1 MDFRIG
7 IIWFAKVVKNQGLES
22 EALNVVLPGYV
33 DFFCLLLRLHQLLAK
48 GVQSLQ
54 RICNGIE
61 QQDIFF

>member
-22 EALNVVLPGYV
+22 EALKVVLSGYI
-33 DFFCLLLRLHQLLAK
+33 DFFCLLLRLHQLIAK

-54 RICNGIE
+54 RI
-61 QQDIFF
+61 